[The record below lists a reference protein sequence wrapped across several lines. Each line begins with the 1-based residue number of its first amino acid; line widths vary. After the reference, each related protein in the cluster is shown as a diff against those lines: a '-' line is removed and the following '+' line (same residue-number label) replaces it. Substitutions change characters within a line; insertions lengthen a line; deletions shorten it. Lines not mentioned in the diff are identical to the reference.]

1 MPGLIFLQQYSS
13 YDIGQCLLTKI
24 SSHGKQIFR
33 LNYKLEKARF
43 FCKNARWLCH
53 VQLMDVQQCI
63 PRRIQSDFF
72 NFQTKKPIQR
82 VGRHG
87 VLPSEEKISP
97 PRKTSLICQDH
108 FKEEDFYPSKP
119 SSKIKRLKRHAVPSI
134 FQFPA
139 GVGPRK
145 VSARSTRTS
154 MAAAGILDCKDD
166 RDIFLKK
173 SASGNN
179 HNDSPYSSKQGSVK
193 ETDKATKVRWKAE
206 WNFTAYDT
214 FLF

>member
-1 MPGLIFLQQYSS
+1 MSCSAYGCSAMYSS
-13 YDIGQCLLTKI
+13 ENPI
-24 SSHGKQIFR
+24 
-33 LNYKLEKARF
+33 RF
-43 FCKNARWLCH
+43 FQFPNQETDTARWKAWRVAL
-53 VQLMDVQQCI
+53 
-63 PRRIQSDFF
+63 RRKDF
-72 NFQTKKPIQR
+72 T
-82 VGRHG
+82 
-87 VLPSEEKISP
+87 